1 MTQPTEKTTTERLPS
16 NMAFWLDEAR
26 ALKEIA
32 DLSWDADRGVAE
44 RVRLLYPPLYD
55 RVVRHATEELGM
67 ELDLLYRYLISLA
80 IQHLAIGLLIDRD
93 PRRFLKKPP
102 GHKIIAL
109 VEACDI
115 TPSEQQK
122 RMLQHTEN
130 ALDWADR
137 YPGAPFDAGSDNTL
151 QSLNRILSGVDRV
164 TDSEKAAMDSL
175 YAELEARV
183 VQELE
188 HSANHGKGT
197 V

>member
-1 MTQPTEKTTTERLPS
+1 MTQPTEKATTQRLPN
-16 NMAFWLDEAR
+16 NMAFWLGEAR

-32 DLSWDADRGVAE
+32 DLSWEADHGVAE

-93 PRRFLKKPP
+93 PQRFLKKPP

-130 ALDWADR
+130 ALNWADR
-137 YPGAPFDAGSDNTL
+137 YPAAPFDAGADNTL
-151 QSLNRILSGVDRV
+151 QSLNRILSGMDHVSNR
-164 TDSEKAAMDSL
+164 EKAAMDSL

-183 VQELE
+183 VRELE
-188 HSANHGKGT
+188 HPANQGNGA